1 MNGMMSGSALAIA
14 PDHTA
19 ALLAPLVVPVIVW
32 AFFLAVDRLDRSGL
46 DLATR
51 FVAGYAASPL
61 LVRVVAVLMLLAGV
75 SHLLLV
81 PAHLDGD
88 PTLALLFELNGIAYA
103 AIAAGAFIWRRWRLA
118 AGLLSLATLAAYLD
132 FLIAGREGLDEIG
145 LLCYMLELV
154 ILALVWIPDYNGG
167 ISRVGTTLSDVR
179 VRE

>member
-19 ALLAPLVVPVIVW
+19 ALLAPLIVPAIVW
-32 AFFLAVDRLDRSGL
+32 AFFLAVDRLDRSGVN
-46 DLATR
+46 LANR
-51 FVAGYAASPL
+51 FVAGYARSPL

-81 PAHLDGD
+81 PAHLDVN

-103 AIAAGAFIWRRWRLA
+103 ALAASAFVWRRWRLA
-118 AGLLSLATLAAYLD
+118 AGLLSLATLASYLD
-132 FLIAGREGLDEIG
+132 FLIAGREGLDEVG
-145 LLCYMLELV
+145 LLCYLLELV

-167 ISRVGTTLSDVR
+167 ISRVEATPSNQR